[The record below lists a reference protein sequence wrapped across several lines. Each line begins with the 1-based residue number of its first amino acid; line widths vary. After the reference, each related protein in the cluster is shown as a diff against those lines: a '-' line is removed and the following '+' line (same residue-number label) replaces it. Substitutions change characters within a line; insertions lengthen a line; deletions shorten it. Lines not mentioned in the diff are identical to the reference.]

1 MIKFFRLSFN
11 ALFAQRR
18 VALTASRDWI
28 GAQVPDA
35 FDEMEEE
42 REEREDIEETSEI
55 MDSGDEADE
64 VDRAREERRVA
75 VG

>member
-18 VALTASRDWI
+18 VALIASRHWI

-35 FDEMEEE
+35 FDEMDEE
-42 REEREDIEETSEI
+42 REERDDIDETSEI
-55 MDSGDEADE
+55 IDSGDDADE
-64 VDRAREERRVA
+64 VDRAREERRIA
-75 VG
+75 G